1 MDVKKVIKIEKQRSF
16 LRSAIN
22 EVLEDSEV
30 TYSHYIVM
38 CAILE
43 LKNCTPSI
51 VSKTIGYKPAIIS
64 RLLDLLEKQSL
75 VVRKHSKMDRR
86 AVYVDV
92 TPKGKKLVNNILAAI
107 S

>member
-16 LRSAIN
+16 LRSAVN
-22 EVLEDSEV
+22 EALENSDV

-38 CAILE
+38 CVISE
-43 LKNCTPSI
+43 LSDCTPSL

-64 RLLDLLEKQSL
+64 RLLDLLEKQAL

-86 AVYVDV
+86 VVYVDI
-92 TPKGKKLVNNILAAI
+92 TPKGKKLINNI
-107 S
+107 